1 MNTILWKPSKDQI
14 NSSQL
19 EAFRLQ
25 VNSRFNLKIENYSE
39 LHSWSISNIN
49 DFWKAIWEFMA
60 IKCSSNYNQ
69 VVDDENKMPG
79 AKWFDGL
86 LFNFAENILRIKSDK
101 AAIIFQSENADR
113 KIISYNELYD
123 EVEKVASTL
132 RKMGIKNGDRI
143 VGIMPNLAETVIAM
157 LATTS
162 IGAIW
167 SSCSPDF
174 GTQGILDRFTQINP
188 KIIFASDGYF
198 YKGKSFDSLNKLKDL
213 LNHLPSVRKVIITPF
228 VRENPDISSINNSL
242 VWNDFIDPKPNP
254 IIFEQV
260 PFDHPLYIMYSSG
273 TTGKPKSIVHGAGGT
288 LIQHLKELR
297 LHTDININDTVFY
310 FTTCG
315 WMMWNWLVS
324 NLAIGS
330 TILLYDGSPFH
341 PDRNSMWDMIDNYKV
356 SHFGTSPK
364 FLETCRD
371 TKLSPIKTH
380 SLKSLKSIL
389 STGSPLVEECF
400 EYVYKHIKKNIQL
413 SSISGGT
420 DIISCFALGNPILP
434 VINGEIQCLGL
445 GMDVAAFNKNGE
457 DLVNKKGEL
466 VCKKAFPS
474 MPVYFWNDKNGKK
487 FFDAYFNKFKNVWHH
502 GDFIEINNYGGIKIF
517 GRSDATLNPGGIRIG
532 TAEIYRVVDRFDAVN
547 DSLVIGQSINDDERV
562 ILFIIIS
569 NGYKFSNKLVHD
581 IKKTIFKECSP
592 RHVPEIIL
600 EAKDIPYT
608 INGKKVE
615 IAVKKVINGENVE
628 NKDALKNPEALD
640 LFKNIRELK
649 L

>member
-49 DFWKAIWEFMA
+49 DFWKAIWGFMA

-86 LFNFAENILRIKSDK
+86 LFNFAENLLRIKSDK
-101 AAIIFQSENADR
+101 AAIIFQSENADS

-445 GMDVAAFNKNGE
+445 GMDVAAFNKNEE

-502 GDFIEINNYGGIKIF
+502 GDFIEINHYGGVKIF

>member
-49 DFWKAIWEFMA
+49 DFWKAIWGFMA

-86 LFNFAENILRIKSDK
+86 LFNFAENLLRIKSDK
-101 AAIIFQSENADR
+101 AAIIFQSENADS

-640 LFKNIRELK
+640 LFKNIRQLK

>member
-49 DFWKAIWEFMA
+49 DFWKAIWGFMA

-86 LFNFAENILRIKSDK
+86 LFNFAENLLRIKSDK
-101 AAIIFQSENADR
+101 AAIIFQSENADS

-132 RKMGIKNGDRI
+132 RKIGIKNGDRI
-143 VGIMPNLAETVIAM
+143 VGIMPNLPETVIAM

-502 GDFIEINNYGGIKIF
+502 GDFIEINNYGGVKIF

-640 LFKNIRELK
+640 LFKNIRQLK

>member
-49 DFWKAIWEFMA
+49 DFWKAIWGFMA

-101 AAIIFQSENADR
+101 AAIIFQSENADS

-640 LFKNIRELK
+640 LFKNIRQLK

>member
-49 DFWKAIWEFMA
+49 DFWKAIWGFMA

-86 LFNFAENILRIKSDK
+86 LFNFAENLLRIKSDK
-101 AAIIFQSENADR
+101 AAIIFQSENADS

-502 GDFIEINNYGGIKIF
+502 GDFIEINNYGGVKIF

-600 EAKDIPYT
+600 ETKDIPYT
-608 INGKKVE
+608 VNGKKVE

-640 LFKNIRELK
+640 LFKNIRQLK

>member
-86 LFNFAENILRIKSDK
+86 LFNFAENLLRIKSDK
-101 AAIIFQSENADR
+101 AAIIFQSENADS

-143 VGIMPNLAETVIAM
+143 VGIMPNLPETVIAM

-502 GDFIEINNYGGIKIF
+502 GDFIEINNYGGVKIF

>member
-1 MNTILWKPSKDQI
+1 
-14 NSSQL
+14 
-19 EAFRLQ
+19 
-25 VNSRFNLKIENYSE
+25 
-39 LHSWSISNIN
+39 
-49 DFWKAIWEFMA
+49 
-60 IKCSSNYNQ
+60 
-69 VVDDENKMPG
+69 
-79 AKWFDGL
+79 
-86 LFNFAENILRIKSDK
+86 
-101 AAIIFQSENADR
+101 
-113 KIISYNELYD
+113 
-123 EVEKVASTL
+123 
-132 RKMGIKNGDRI
+132 
-143 VGIMPNLAETVIAM
+143 
-157 LATTS
+157 
-162 IGAIW
+162 
-167 SSCSPDF
+167 
-174 GTQGILDRFTQINP
+174 
-188 KIIFASDGYF
+188 
-198 YKGKSFDSLNKLKDL
+198 
-213 LNHLPSVRKVIITPF
+213 SVRKVIITPF

-502 GDFIEINNYGGIKIF
+502 GDFIEINNYGGVKIF

-600 EAKDIPYT
+600 ETKDIPYT
-608 INGKKVE
+608 VNGKKVE

-640 LFKNIRELK
+640 LFKNIRQLK

>member
-86 LFNFAENILRIKSDK
+86 LFNFAENLLRIKSDK
-101 AAIIFQSENADR
+101 AAIIFQSENADS

-143 VGIMPNLAETVIAM
+143 VGIMPNLPETVIAM

-198 YKGKSFDSLNKLKDL
+198 YKSKSFDSLNKLKNL
-213 LNHLPSVRKVIITPF
+213 LNQLPSVRKVIITPF

>member
-49 DFWKAIWEFMA
+49 DFWKAIWGFMA

-101 AAIIFQSENADR
+101 AAIIFQSENADS

-260 PFDHPLYIMYSSG
+260 PFNHPLYIMYSSG

-502 GDFIEINNYGGIKIF
+502 GDFIEINNYGGVKIF

-640 LFKNIRELK
+640 LFKNIRQLK

>member
-49 DFWKAIWEFMA
+49 DFWKAIWGFMA

-86 LFNFAENILRIKSDK
+86 LFNFAENLLRIKSDK
-101 AAIIFQSENADR
+101 AAIIFQSENADS

-445 GMDVAAFNKNGE
+445 GMDVAAFNKNEE

-502 GDFIEINNYGGIKIF
+502 GDFIEINHYGGVKIF

-628 NKDALKNPEALD
+628 NKDALKNPETLD
-640 LFKNIRELK
+640 LFKNIRQLK

>member
-49 DFWKAIWEFMA
+49 DFWKAIWGFMA

-86 LFNFAENILRIKSDK
+86 LFNFAENLLRIKSDK
-101 AAIIFQSENADR
+101 AAIIFQSENADS

-198 YKGKSFDSLNKLKDL
+198 YKGKSFDSLNKLNDL
-213 LNHLPSVRKVIITPF
+213 LNQLSSVRKVIITPF

-502 GDFIEINNYGGIKIF
+502 GDFIEINNYGGVKIF

-640 LFKNIRELK
+640 LFKNIRQLK

>member
-502 GDFIEINNYGGIKIF
+502 GDFIEINNYGGVKIF

>member
-49 DFWKAIWEFMA
+49 DFWKAIWGFMA

-86 LFNFAENILRIKSDK
+86 LFNFAENLLRIKSDK
-101 AAIIFQSENADR
+101 AAIIFQSENADS

-132 RKMGIKNGDRI
+132 RKIGIKNGDRI
-143 VGIMPNLAETVIAM
+143 VGIMPNLPETVIAM

-198 YKGKSFDSLNKLKDL
+198 YKGKSFDSLNKLNDL
-213 LNHLPSVRKVIITPF
+213 LNQLPSVRKVIITPF

-502 GDFIEINNYGGIKIF
+502 GDFIEINNYGGVKIF

-640 LFKNIRELK
+640 LFKNIRQLK

>member
-49 DFWKAIWEFMA
+49 DFWKAIWGFMA

-86 LFNFAENILRIKSDK
+86 LFNFAENLLRIKSDK
-101 AAIIFQSENADR
+101 AAIIFQSENADS

-198 YKGKSFDSLNKLKDL
+198 YKGKSFDSLNKLNDL
-213 LNHLPSVRKVIITPF
+213 LNQLPSVRKVIITPF

-341 PDRNSMWDMIDNYKV
+341 PDRNSMWDIIDNYKV

-445 GMDVAAFNKNGE
+445 GMDVAAFNNNGE

-502 GDFIEINNYGGIKIF
+502 GDFIEINNYGGVKIF

-640 LFKNIRELK
+640 LFKNIRQLK

>member
-49 DFWKAIWEFMA
+49 DFWKAIWGFMA

-86 LFNFAENILRIKSDK
+86 LFNFAENLLRIKSDK
-101 AAIIFQSENADR
+101 AAIIFQSENADS

-502 GDFIEINNYGGIKIF
+502 GDFIEINNYGGVKIF

-628 NKDALKNPEALD
+628 NKDALKNPETLD
-640 LFKNIRELK
+640 LFKNIRQLK

>member
-49 DFWKAIWEFMA
+49 DFWKAIWGFMA

-101 AAIIFQSENADR
+101 AAIIFQSENADS

-143 VGIMPNLAETVIAM
+143 VGIMPNLPETVIAM
-157 LATTS
+157 LASTS

-502 GDFIEINNYGGIKIF
+502 GDFIEINNYGGVKIF

-640 LFKNIRELK
+640 LFKNIRQLK

>member
-39 LHSWSISNIN
+39 LHSWSISNIK
-49 DFWKAIWEFMA
+49 DFWKAIWGFMA

-86 LFNFAENILRIKSDK
+86 LFNFAENLLRIKSDK
-101 AAIIFQSENADR
+101 AAIIFQSENADS

-132 RKMGIKNGDRI
+132 RKMGINNGDRI

-502 GDFIEINNYGGIKIF
+502 GDFIEINNYGGVKIF

-628 NKDALKNPEALD
+628 NKDALKNPETLD
-640 LFKNIRELK
+640 LFKNIRQLK

>member
-39 LHSWSISNIN
+39 LHSWSISNIK
-49 DFWKAIWEFMA
+49 DFWKAIWGFMA

-86 LFNFAENILRIKSDK
+86 LFNFAENLLRIKSDK
-101 AAIIFQSENADR
+101 AAIIFQSENADS

-445 GMDVAAFNKNGE
+445 GMDVAAFNKNEE

-502 GDFIEINNYGGIKIF
+502 GDFIEINNYGGVKIF

-628 NKDALKNPEALD
+628 NKDALKNPETLD
-640 LFKNIRELK
+640 LFKNIRQLK

>member
-49 DFWKAIWEFMA
+49 DFWKAIWGFMA

-86 LFNFAENILRIKSDK
+86 LFNFAENLLRIKSDK
-101 AAIIFQSENADR
+101 AAIIFQSENADS

-143 VGIMPNLAETVIAM
+143 VGIMPNLPETVIAM

-198 YKGKSFDSLNKLKDL
+198 YKSKSFDSLNKLKNL
-213 LNHLPSVRKVIITPF
+213 LNQLPSVRKVIITPF

-502 GDFIEINNYGGIKIF
+502 GDFIEINNYGGVKIF

-640 LFKNIRELK
+640 LFKNIRQLK

>member
-86 LFNFAENILRIKSDK
+86 LFNFAENLLRIKSDK
-101 AAIIFQSENADR
+101 AAIIFQSENADS

-502 GDFIEINNYGGIKIF
+502 GDFIEINNYGGVKIF

-640 LFKNIRELK
+640 LFKNIRQLK

>member
-49 DFWKAIWEFMA
+49 DFWKAIWGFMA

-86 LFNFAENILRIKSDK
+86 LFNFAENLLRIKSDK
-101 AAIIFQSENADR
+101 AAIIFQSENADS

-143 VGIMPNLAETVIAM
+143 VGIMPNLPETVIAM

-445 GMDVAAFNKNGE
+445 GMDVAAFNNNGE

-502 GDFIEINNYGGIKIF
+502 GDFIEINNYGGVKIF

-640 LFKNIRELK
+640 LFKNIRQLK

>member
-86 LFNFAENILRIKSDK
+86 LFNFAENLLRIKSDK

-143 VGIMPNLAETVIAM
+143 VGIMPNLPETVIAM

-445 GMDVAAFNKNGE
+445 GMDVAAFNKNEE

-502 GDFIEINNYGGIKIF
+502 GDFIEINNYGGVKIF

-640 LFKNIRELK
+640 LFKNIRQLK

>member
-49 DFWKAIWEFMA
+49 DFWKAIWGFMA

-86 LFNFAENILRIKSDK
+86 LFNFAENLLRIKSDK
-101 AAIIFQSENADR
+101 AAIIFQSENADS

-364 FLETCRD
+364 FLETCKD

-502 GDFIEINNYGGIKIF
+502 GDFIEINNYGGVKIF

-628 NKDALKNPEALD
+628 NKDALKNPETLD
-640 LFKNIRELK
+640 LFKNIRQLK

>member
-49 DFWKAIWEFMA
+49 DFWKAIWGFMA

-86 LFNFAENILRIKSDK
+86 LFNFAENLLRIKSDK
-101 AAIIFQSENADR
+101 AAIIFQSENADS

-132 RKMGIKNGDRI
+132 RKMGINNGDRI

-445 GMDVAAFNKNGE
+445 GMDVAAFNNNGE

-502 GDFIEINNYGGIKIF
+502 GDFIEINNYGGVKIF

-640 LFKNIRELK
+640 LFKNIRQLK

>member
-49 DFWKAIWEFMA
+49 DFWKAIWGFMA

-86 LFNFAENILRIKSDK
+86 LFNFAENLLRIKSDK
-101 AAIIFQSENADR
+101 AAIIFQSENADS

-198 YKGKSFDSLNKLKDL
+198 YKGKSFDSLNKLKNL
-213 LNHLPSVRKVIITPF
+213 LNQLPSVRKVIITPF

-502 GDFIEINNYGGIKIF
+502 GDFIEINNYGGVKIF

-640 LFKNIRELK
+640 LFKNIRQLK

>member
-49 DFWKAIWEFMA
+49 DFWKAIWGFMA

-101 AAIIFQSENADR
+101 AAIIFQSENADS

-502 GDFIEINNYGGIKIF
+502 GDFIEINNYGGVKIF

-640 LFKNIRELK
+640 LFKNIRQLK

>member
-49 DFWKAIWEFMA
+49 DFWKAIWGFMA

-86 LFNFAENILRIKSDK
+86 LFNFAENLLRIKSDK
-101 AAIIFQSENADR
+101 AAIIFQSENADS

-132 RKMGIKNGDRI
+132 RKIGIKNGDRI

-502 GDFIEINNYGGIKIF
+502 GDFIEINNYGGVKIF

-640 LFKNIRELK
+640 LFKNIRQLK

>member
-86 LFNFAENILRIKSDK
+86 LFNFAENILRTKSDK
-101 AAIIFQSENADR
+101 AAIIFQSENADS

-143 VGIMPNLAETVIAM
+143 VGIMPNLPETVIAM

-502 GDFIEINNYGGIKIF
+502 GDFIEINNYGGVKIF

-640 LFKNIRELK
+640 LFKNIRQLK

>member
-39 LHSWSISNIN
+39 LHSWSISYIN
-49 DFWKAIWEFMA
+49 DFWKAIWGFMA

-86 LFNFAENILRIKSDK
+86 LFNFAENLLRIKSDK
-101 AAIIFQSENADR
+101 AAIIFQSENADS

-143 VGIMPNLAETVIAM
+143 VGIMPNLPETVIAM

-213 LNHLPSVRKVIITPF
+213 LNQLPSVRKVIITPF

-341 PDRNSMWDMIDNYKV
+341 PDRNSMWDIIDNYKV

-502 GDFIEINNYGGIKIF
+502 GDFIEINNYGGVKIF

>member
-49 DFWKAIWEFMA
+49 DFWKAIWGFMA

-86 LFNFAENILRIKSDK
+86 LFNFAENLLRIKSDK
-101 AAIIFQSENADR
+101 AAIIFQSENADS

-143 VGIMPNLAETVIAM
+143 VGIMPNLPETVIAM

-502 GDFIEINNYGGIKIF
+502 GDFIEINNYGGVKIF

-640 LFKNIRELK
+640 LFKNIRQLK

>member
-49 DFWKAIWEFMA
+49 NFWKAIWGFMA

-86 LFNFAENILRIKSDK
+86 LFNFAENLLRIKSDK
-101 AAIIFQSENADR
+101 AAIIFQSENADS

-143 VGIMPNLAETVIAM
+143 VGIMPNLPETVIAM

-502 GDFIEINNYGGIKIF
+502 GDFIEINNYGGVKIF

-600 EAKDIPYT
+600 ETKDIPYT
-608 INGKKVE
+608 VNGKKVE
-615 IAVKKVINGENVE
+615 IAVKKVINGENVK

-640 LFKNIRELK
+640 LFKNIRQLK

>member
-49 DFWKAIWEFMA
+49 DFWKAIWGFMA

-86 LFNFAENILRIKSDK
+86 LFNFAENLLRIKSDK
-101 AAIIFQSENADR
+101 AAIIFQSENADS

-371 TKLSPIKTH
+371 IKLSPIKTH

-400 EYVYKHIKKNIQL
+400 EYVYNHIKKNIQL

-487 FFDAYFNKFKNVWHH
+487 FFNAYFNKFKNVWHH

-640 LFKNIRELK
+640 LFKNIRQLK

>member
-49 DFWKAIWEFMA
+49 DFWKAIWGFMA

-79 AKWFDGL
+79 SKWFDGL
-86 LFNFAENILRIKSDK
+86 LFNFAENLLRIKSDK
-101 AAIIFQSENADR
+101 AAIIFQSENADS

-198 YKGKSFDSLNKLKDL
+198 YKGKSFDSLNKLNDL
-213 LNHLPSVRKVIITPF
+213 LNQLPSVRKVIITPF

-445 GMDVAAFNKNGE
+445 GMDVAAFNNNGE

-502 GDFIEINNYGGIKIF
+502 GDFIEINHYGGVKIF

-615 IAVKKVINGENVE
+615 IAVKKVINGENVK

-640 LFKNIRELK
+640 LFKNIRQLK

>member
-25 VNSRFNLKIENYSE
+25 VNSRFNLIIENYSE

-49 DFWKAIWEFMA
+49 DFWKAIWGFMA

-86 LFNFAENILRIKSDK
+86 LFNFAENLLRIKSDK
-101 AAIIFQSENADR
+101 AAIIFQSENADS

-143 VGIMPNLAETVIAM
+143 VGIMPNLPETVIAM

-445 GMDVAAFNKNGE
+445 GMDVAAFNNNGE

-502 GDFIEINNYGGIKIF
+502 GDFIEINHYGGVKIF

-640 LFKNIRELK
+640 LFKNIRQLK

>member
-49 DFWKAIWEFMA
+49 DFWKAIWGFMA

-86 LFNFAENILRIKSDK
+86 LFNFAENLLRIKSDK
-101 AAIIFQSENADR
+101 AAIIFQSENADS

-132 RKMGIKNGDRI
+132 RKMGINNGDRI

-502 GDFIEINNYGGIKIF
+502 GDFIEINNYGGVKIF

-640 LFKNIRELK
+640 LFKNIRQLK

>member
-1 MNTILWKPSKDQI
+1 MNSVLWKPTNNQI
-14 NSSQL
+14 KSSQL
-19 EAFRLQ
+19 EAFRFQ
-25 VNSRFNLKIENYSE
+25 VNSRFNLKIKNYSE
-39 LHSWSISNIN
+39 LHSWSISNIS
-49 DFWKAIWEFMA
+49 DFWKAIWGFMA
-60 IKCSSNYNQ
+60 IKYSSNYNQ
-69 VVDDENKMPG
+69 VIDDENKMPG

-86 LFNFAENILRIKSDK
+86 LFNFAENLLRIRSDK
-101 AAIIFQSENADR
+101 AAIIFQSENNDS
-113 KIISYNELYD
+113 KIISYNELYN
-123 EVEKVASTL
+123 EVEKLASSL

-143 VGIMPNLAETVIAM
+143 VGIMPNLPETIIAM

-174 GTQGILDRFTQINP
+174 GTQGILDRFTQIDP
-188 KIIFASDGYF
+188 KIIFTTDGYF
-198 YKGKSFDSLNKLKDL
+198 YKGKSIDSNNKLKDIL
-213 LNHLPSVRKVIITPF
+213 KQLPSIQKVIITPF
-228 VRENPDISSINNSL
+228 LKQNHDISSINNSI
-242 VWNDFIDPKPNP
+242 VWNDFIDPEPNP

-330 TILLYDGSPFH
+330 TILLYDGSPFYA
-341 PDRNSMWDMIDNYKV
+341 DRNSMWDMIDNFKIT
-356 SHFGTSPK
+356 HFGTSPK

-400 EYVYKHIKKNIQL
+400 EYVYKHIKKDVQL

-445 GMDVAAFNKNGE
+445 GMDVASFNNKGE
-457 DLVNKKGEL
+457 DQLNEKGEL

-474 MPVYFWNDKNGKK
+474 MPIYFWNDKDDKK
-487 FFDAYFNKFKNVWHH
+487 FFDAYFNKFRKVWHH
-502 GDFIEINNYGGIKIF
+502 GDFIEINNYGSVKIF
-517 GRSDATLNPGGIRIG
+517 GRSDATLNPSGIRIG
-532 TAEIYRVVDRFDAVN
+532 TAEIYRVVDRFNAVN

-562 ILFIIIS
+562 ILFLII
-569 NGYKFSNKLVHD
+569 NKNYKFSNALVND
-581 IKKTIFKECSP
+581 IKKAIFKECSP
-592 RHVPEIIL
+592 RHVPKIIL
-600 EAKDIPYT
+600 ETKDIPYT

-615 IAVKKVINGENVE
+615 IAVKKVINGDDVE

-640 LFKNIRELK
+640 LYKNIKQLK

>member
-49 DFWKAIWEFMA
+49 DFWKAIWGFMA

-86 LFNFAENILRIKSDK
+86 LFNFAENLLRIKSDK
-101 AAIIFQSENADR
+101 AAIIFQSENADS

-143 VGIMPNLAETVIAM
+143 VGIMPNLPETVIAM

-198 YKGKSFDSLNKLKDL
+198 YKGKSFDSLNKLNDL
-213 LNHLPSVRKVIITPF
+213 LNQLSSVRKVIITPF

-445 GMDVAAFNKNGE
+445 GMDVAAFNNNGE

-502 GDFIEINNYGGIKIF
+502 GDFIEINNYGGVKIF

-615 IAVKKVINGENVE
+615 IAVKKVINGENVK

-640 LFKNIRELK
+640 LFKNIRQLK

>member
-49 DFWKAIWEFMA
+49 DFWKAIWGFMA

-101 AAIIFQSENADR
+101 AAIIFQSENADS

-324 NLAIGS
+324 NLSIGS

-341 PDRNSMWDMIDNYKV
+341 PDRNSMWDMIYNYKV

-502 GDFIEINNYGGIKIF
+502 GDFIEINNYGGVKIF

-640 LFKNIRELK
+640 LFKNIRQLK